1 MGKTA
6 CKLGTFF
13 ISIKYRMKRVL
24 ITGGFGL
31 VGSAVQSV
39 SLEHASQYEFIFVKS
54 RDYDLSSMEQTKS
67 MFEKYKPEFV
77 IHLAECVGGLFKN
90 MNYKVDMLERNLM
103 MNFNVVKCCHEYG
116 VEKLVAC
123 LSTCIFPDKTSYPIN
138 EDMLHDGAPH
148 TSNDAYAYAKR
159 MLEIHCQ
166 AYRENYGSNFV
177 CVIPT
182 NIYGANDNYSLEDGH
197 VIPSL
202 IHKCHN
208 AKLANDKFVVRGT
221 GTPLRQFIY
230 STDLARLLM
239 WTLENVNRENIIL
252 SVSEI
257 EEVPIEYVAR
267 LIARAF
273 NYEQNIVFDASF
285 ADGQFKKTADNCK
298 LMNRLGGAFNFT
310 TIEKGIKS
318 SVEWFVD
325 NYETARK

>member
-1 MGKTA
+1 
-6 CKLGTFF
+6 
-13 ISIKYRMKRVL
+13 MKRVL

-39 SLEHASQYEFIFVKS
+39 SLEHTSQYEFIFVKS

-77 IHLAECVGGLFKN
+77 IHLAACVGGLFKN
-90 MNYKVDMLERNLM
+90 MNSKVDMLERNLM

-138 EDMLHDGAPH
+138 EDMLHDGPPH

-182 NIYGANDNYSLEDGH
+182 NIYGPHDNYSLEDGH

-202 IHKCHN
+202 IRKCHN
-208 AKLANDKFVVRGT
+208 AKLTNDKFVVRGT
-221 GTPLRQFIY
+221 GAPLRQFIY
-230 STDLARLLM
+230 SIDLARLLM
-239 WTLENVNRENIIL
+239 WTLEKVNRENIIL

-273 NYEQNIVFDASF
+273 NYEAHMIFDHSF

-298 LMNRLGGAFNFT
+298 LMNQLGGAFNFT

-318 SVEWFVD
+318 SVDWFVD
-325 NYETARK
+325 NYEHARK

>member
-1 MGKTA
+1 
-6 CKLGTFF
+6 
-13 ISIKYRMKRVL
+13 MKRVL

-39 SLEHASQYEFIFVKS
+39 SLEYASQYEFVFVKS

-77 IHLAECVGGLFKN
+77 IHLAACVGGLFKN
-90 MNYKVDMLERNLM
+90 MNHKVDMLERNLM
-103 MNFNVVKCCHEYG
+103 INYNVVKCSHDYG

-123 LSTCIFPDKTSYPIN
+123 LSTCIFPDKTTYPIN
-138 EDMLHDGAPH
+138 ESMLHDGPPH

-182 NIYGANDNYSLEDGH
+182 NIYGPHDNYSLEDGH

-208 AKLANDKFVVRGT
+208 AKIANESFVVRGT
-221 GTPLRQFIY
+221 GKPLRQFIY
-230 STDLARLLM
+230 SVDLAKLILFS
-239 WTLENVNRENIIL
+239 LKNVDRENIIL
-252 SVSEI
+252 SVPEI
-257 EEVPIEYVAR
+257 QEVSIEYVAR

-273 NYEQNIVFDASF
+273 NYESFMVFDDSF
-285 ADGQFKKTADNCK
+285 ADGQYKKTADNSK
-298 LMNRLGGAFNFT
+298 LMNLFYLMNESFEFT
-310 TIEKGIKS
+310 HMEHGIQS
-318 SVEWFVD
+318 SVDWFVE
-325 NYETARK
+325 NYEIARK